1 MMFIKRNLF
10 QDLPVKS
17 IFQIPIL
24 NTLRLVWNSS
34 PLWASTVG
42 GIFFI
47 RGGLPILLLYLTKC
61 LIDAITEKENIYS
74 LIAILAITGIINLI
88 INFSQSLEEWVSEV
102 LSQTVTD
109 YTYSLIHKKSVE
121 VDLEDYENPDY
132 YNKFQRAIQE
142 AAYRPAKVVN
152 SVIVLGQ
159 NAVSFLALSGVLLSL
174 QAEIALIL
182 ILAVL
187 PNSLLR
193 LRVSRQTYQWEY
205 KNILKE
211 RLANYYHWILTH
223 DWLAKEIRLFGL
235 GSLFINRFRC
245 LRSQL
250 RQKKLQVATRYIRL
264 DFLTHFCATGAIFV
278 AYGLIVYQVV
288 RGTISLGSL
297 VMYCQ
302 AFSSLQNALKGV
314 LSSLTELYKD
324 NLFLANLYEFLNLQP
339 KRIDSPCPQIFPSPI
354 RQSVVF
360 EQVGYQYANSKYRA
374 LKEINLSIRPGE
386 VIALVGENGSGK
398 TTLTKL
404 LSRLYDPTEGRIT
417 IDGIELSQFD
427 LVTLRQ
433 QISVIFQDYG
443 KYNLS
448 VRENIGLG
456 NISQEFDLENIIP
469 IAKEVGVD
477 NFIYRLPQEYETL
490 LGKLFEGGEELSI
503 GQWQKIAL
511 ARALL
516 RDSQIIILD
525 EPTSALDP
533 KAEFAFFEKFRQL
546 LKNQIAILISHR
558 LATVRIADCIYVLE
572 KGSIVEKGNHEELI
586 QKGGIYSHL
595 FDIQSRHY
603 R

>member
-1 MMFIKRNLF
+1 MSRKRNIT
-10 QDLPVKS
+10 QNLPGKTV
-17 IFQIPIL
+17 FQIPL
-24 NTLRLVWNSS
+24 LRTLRLVRNSS
-34 PLWASTVG
+34 LLWALTLG
-42 GIFFI
+42 GLFLI
-47 RGGLPILLLYLTKC
+47 RGGTPILLLYLTKR
-61 LIDAITEKENIYS
+61 LIDAITEKENVYS
-74 LIAILAITGIINLI
+74 LIAILAITGIVNLI
-88 INFSQSLEEWVSEV
+88 INFSQSLEEWVTEAQ
-102 LSQTVTD
+102 SQSVTD
-109 YTYSLIHKKSVE
+109 YTYSLIHQKSVE

-132 YNKFQRAIQE
+132 YNRFQRAIQE
-142 AAYRPAKVVN
+142 AAYRPTKVVK
-152 SVIVLGQ
+152 SIILLGQ
-159 NAVSFLALSGVLLSL
+159 NAVSLLALSGVLLSL

-187 PNSLLR
+187 PNSWLR
-193 LRVSRQTYQWEY
+193 LRLSRQMYQWEY
-205 KNILKE
+205 KNILRE

-235 GSLFINRFRC
+235 GSLFINRFRH
-245 LRSQL
+245 LRSKL
-250 RQKKLQVATRYIRL
+250 RQEKLQVATRYIGWNL
-264 DFLTHFCATGAIFV
+264 LTHVCASGAVFI
-278 AYGLIVYQVV
+278 AYGLIVYQTI

-297 VMYCQ
+297 VMYYQ
-302 AFSSLQNALKGV
+302 AFGSLQNAVQGV
-314 LSSLTELYKD
+314 LSSLMELYKD
-324 NLFLANLYEFLNLQP
+324 NLFLANLYEFLDLKP
-339 KRIDSPCPQIFPSPI
+339 KQVNFPYPQIFPSPI
-354 RQSVVF
+354 RQSIIF
-360 EQVGYQYANSKYRA
+360 EQVGYQYANSQCKA
-374 LKEINLSIRPGE
+374 LKEINLSIHPGE

-404 LSRLYDPTEGRIT
+404 LSRLYDPTEGKIT

-427 LVTLRQ
+427 PIALRQ

-456 NISQEFDLENIIP
+456 NISQEFNLAKIIP

-477 NFIYRLPQEYETL
+477 DFISRLPQEYETL

-546 LKNQIAILISHR
+546 LRNQIAILISHR
-558 LATVRIADCIYVLE
+558 LATVRMADCIYVLD

-586 QKGGIYSHL
+586 QKRGIYSHL